1 MIPPLSDLA
10 NNMQKDPYIFNLPLL
25 KEKYME
31 TELEDALVE
40 RIKDTLI
47 ELGKGFSFVGNQYKI
62 TIDNTDYFID
72 MLFYH
77 LKLRCYVVIEL
88 KIGEFKPEYAGKMN
102 FYINAVNNILKTDK
116 DNDTI
121 GLILCKGK
129 NRLTVEYSLNSVENP
144 IGVSSFEILPK
155 EIIEALPT
163 EEDLNL
169 HIDINEE
176 DS

>member
-1 MIPPLSDLA
+1 
-10 NNMQKDPYIFNLPLL
+10 
-25 KEKYME
+25 
-31 TELEDALVE
+31 
-40 RIKDTLI
+40 
-47 ELGKGFSFVGNQYKI
+47 
-62 TIDNTDYFID
+62 

-88 KIGEFKPEYAGKMN
+88 KVGEFKPEYAGKMN
-102 FYINAVNNILKTDK
+102 FYINAVNNILKTEQ

-129 NRLTVEYSLNSVENP
+129 KRLTVEYSLNNVENP

-155 EIIEALPT
+155 EIIDALPT

-169 HIDINEE
+169 HLDIDEAEE
-176 DS
+176 KI